1 MYKMQYRNFFLHL
14 TIRCD
19 ETIHIHIYHAAL
31 DDFLCHGTRV
41 SSLQGTATTVL
52 NVRSGP
58 GISYARVGQLSR
70 GQEVNVIQKSSN
82 NWVQIEFGSQRGY
95 AYSKYLKFSP
105 LPQKANSP
113 PAKSSSGSSSW
124 SFWSIVWNIITWGL
138 GIYLGLVVLYW
149 LLKIL
154 IISYFIVSASL
165 TFTFR
170 LLSLPFFFLNA
181 LQRYLAKPWFIF
193 FKKNRFS
200 NATNENL
207 RFIFYFLQFPFYVL
221 LFPLRIVNAVFF
233 NLLVHCS
240 FEMFNYVMEV
250 ILPSEDKEGHD
261 DFIRWIL
268 FLPYRIIKYVVW
280 HGSLIIIESAIWT
293 VIEVFLPTLTLFH
306 GTSND
311 AAESIVACPNR
322 GSYRGRDVGIWRVGG
337 GNYAGNGIYFA
348 PARSTARHYSAGA
361 IIVCRVTLGSTLD
374 LGMAPYH
381 VYYQCGKPNALE
393 ATRWGLENNYVTG
406 EWWRPDEGWWEYC
419 MYDWQNRYNY
429 SWRIRPLY
437 VIDLDSGYIQR
448 IPGGMCHWLSG
459 NGHHGLAKFHARRL
473 KKCGKRLVYRSPHF
487 HIVYSAAFRMERM
500 SCSFSGANVPGASSP
515 SFTAM

>member
-1 MYKMQYRNFFLHL
+1 MKRF
-14 TIRCD
+14 
-19 ETIHIHIYHAAL
+19 IYIFIMLLWMISYATAQE
-31 DDFLCHGTRV
+31 
-41 SSLQGTATTVL
+41 SLPCRGTATTVL

-280 HGSLIIIESAIWT
+280 HVIRSDGSANAHDAVPRALHFQGRRSFGIAQNRQLGVAVVGVDAVDTLDGRQTCTECGLQPG
-293 VIEVFLPTLTLFH
+293 VFLQTDSTAPRFRVQIFNLECAGLETE
-306 GTSND
+306 GTVFRGVNGAIGMIACNGKRFGCIEED
-311 AAESIVACPNR
+311 AVRVLLVEDGGLDVAVQINII
-322 GSYRGRDVGIWRVGG
+322 GSE
-337 GNYAGNGIYFA
+337 GNGA
-348 PARSTARHYSAGA
+348 VRA
-361 IIVCRVTLGSTLD
+361 V
-374 LGMAPYH
+374 
-381 VYYQCGKPNALE
+381 
-393 ATRWGLENNYVTG
+393 
-406 EWWRPDEGWWEYC
+406 EG
-419 MYDWQNRYNY
+419 
-429 SWRIRPLY
+429 
-437 VIDLDSGYIQR
+437 
-448 IPGGMCHWLSG
+448 
-459 NGHHGLAKFHARRL
+459 ARRGLIEL
-473 KKCGKRLVYRSPHF
+473 KRSLG
-487 HIVYSAAFRMERM
+487 I
-500 SCSFSGANVPGASSP
+500 
-515 SFTAM
+515 

>member
-1 MYKMQYRNFFLHL
+1 M
-14 TIRCD
+14 
-19 ETIHIHIYHAAL
+19 
-31 DDFLCHGTRV
+31 
-41 SSLQGTATTVL
+41 
-52 NVRSGP
+52 
-58 GISYARVGQLSR
+58 
-70 GQEVNVIQKSSN
+70 
-82 NWVQIEFGSQRGY
+82 
-95 AYSKYLKFSP
+95 
-105 LPQKANSP
+105 PQKANSP

-406 EWWRPDEGWWEYC
+406 EWLRPDEGWWEYC

-448 IPGGMCHWLSG
+448 IPGGMCHWL
-459 NGHHGLAKFHARRL
+459 
-473 KKCGKRLVYRSPHF
+473 
-487 HIVYSAAFRMERM
+487 FRKMVIM
-500 SCSFSGANVPGASSP
+500 DLLNSMLGD
-515 SFTAM
+515 